1 MDPSEGH
8 AVTPRLE
15 IVRPAGGRTETLIV
29 AGVVAG
35 ILAVDAAAVSA
46 RRIDTSEP
54 RLLEWQISAFYDL
67 DSADQAIYNALT
79 AAAEE
84 LWWAHGELLTFG
96 TEEERANPW
105 PTVEQLDADYLMPP
119 FHRDAS
125 WSAQGAVEWQR
136 IASFSFE
143 GQAVYF
149 GSGGQLEGQSAYL
162 LSLSHTHKGAS
173 YADGATVWVH
183 KDPNVAPPDTVKRD
197 SLILHGWKE
206 VVPYSGAMEVKR
218 LKGE

>member
-1 MDPSEGH
+1 MDPGEGH
-8 AVTPRLE
+8 AVTPRLVV
-15 IVRPAGGRTETLIV
+15 VRPAGGRKETLIV
-29 AGVVAG
+29 AAAVAG
-35 ILAVDAAAVSA
+35 ILAFDAVAVSA
-46 RRIDTSEP
+46 RRVESSEP

-67 DSADQAIYNALT
+67 GPTDQAIYNALT
-79 AAAEE
+79 AASEE

-96 TEEERANPW
+96 SDEERADPW
-105 PTVEQLDADYLMPP
+105 PTVEQLDVDYVMPP

-125 WSAQGAVEWQR
+125 WSALGEVEWQR

-149 GSGGQLEGQSAYL
+149 GSGGKLEGQSAYL
-162 LSLSHTHKGAS
+162 LSLSHTHKGAT

-183 KDPNVAPPDTVKRD
+183 ADPNVEPPDTVKRD
-197 SLILHGWKE
+197 SLILNGWKE
-206 VVPYSGAMEVKR
+206 VVPYSGAMEVRR

>member
-1 MDPSEGH
+1 M
-8 AVTPRLE
+8 TPRIE
-15 IVRPAGGRTETLIV
+15 IVRPNGGRKETFIV
-29 AGVVAG
+29 AAVVAG
-35 ILAVDAAAVSA
+35 ILAVNAAAVSA
-46 RRIDTSEP
+46 RRTDASEP

-67 DSADQAIYNALT
+67 DSADQAIYNALS

-125 WSAQGAVEWQR
+125 WAAQGEVEWQR

-143 GQAVYF
+143 GSAVYF
-149 GSGGQLEGQSAYL
+149 GSGGKLDGQSAYL
-162 LSLSHTHKGAS
+162 LSLSHTHKGAT
-173 YADGATVWVH
+173 YADGASVWVH
-183 KDPNVAPPDTVKRD
+183 ADPNAAPPDTVKRD
-197 SLILHGWKE
+197 SLILNGWKE

>member
-1 MDPSEGH
+1 
-8 AVTPRLE
+8 VTPRIE
-15 IVRPAGGRTETLIV
+15 IVRPNGGRKETFIV
-29 AGVVAG
+29 AAVVAG
-35 ILAVDAAAVSA
+35 ILAVNAAEVSA
-46 RRIDTSEP
+46 RRTDASEP

-67 DSADQAIYNALT
+67 DSADQAIYNALS

-125 WSAQGAVEWQR
+125 WAAQGEVEWQR

-143 GQAVYF
+143 GSAVYF
-149 GSGGQLEGQSAYL
+149 GSGGKLDGQSAYL
-162 LSLSHTHKGAS
+162 LSLSHTHKGAT
-173 YADGATVWVH
+173 YADGASVWVH
-183 KDPNVAPPDTVKRD
+183 ADPNAAPPDTVKRD
-197 SLILHGWKE
+197 SLILNGWKE

>member
-1 MDPSEGH
+1 MDPGEGH

-15 IVRPAGGRTETLIV
+15 IVRPAGGRKESLIV
-29 AGVVAG
+29 ACIVAG
-35 ILAVDAAAVSA
+35 IVAVNAAAVSA
-46 RRIDTSEP
+46 RRVDSSEP

-67 DSADQAIYNALT
+67 GTADQAIYNALV
-79 AAAEE
+79 AASEE

-96 TEEERANPW
+96 TDEERADPW
-105 PTVEQLDADYLMPP
+105 PTVEQLDADYVMPP

-125 WSAQGAVEWQR
+125 WSALGEVEWER

-149 GSGGQLEGQSAYL
+149 GSGGKLEGQSAYL
-162 LSLSHTHKGAS
+162 LSLSHTHKGAT

-183 KDPNVAPPDTVKRD
+183 PDPNVAPPDTVKRD
-197 SLILHGWKE
+197 SLILNGWKE

>member
-1 MDPSEGH
+1 RRMVGHLRARRRARDRARRQGAVAGRRAMDPGEGH

-15 IVRPAGGRTETLIV
+15 IVRPAGGRKESLIV
-29 AGVVAG
+29 ACIVAG
-35 ILAVDAAAVSA
+35 IVAVNAAAVSA
-46 RRIDTSEP
+46 RRVDSSEP

-67 DSADQAIYNALT
+67 GTADQAIYNALV
-79 AAAEE
+79 AASEE

-96 TEEERANPW
+96 TDEERADPW
-105 PTVEQLDADYLMPP
+105 PTVEQLDADYVMPP

-125 WSAQGAVEWQR
+125 WSALGEVEWER

-149 GSGGQLEGQSAYL
+149 GSGGKLEGQSAYL
-162 LSLSHTHKGAS
+162 LSLSHTHKGAT

-183 KDPNVAPPDTVKRD
+183 PDPNVAP
-197 SLILHGWKE
+197 
-206 VVPYSGAMEVKR
+206 
-218 LKGE
+218 